1 MNNWDG
7 TGYQYLREEI
17 EQLDYG
23 KWEVLRLLLSNISFW
38 ITEYQIDGFKF
49 SNIDVSDDIDATV
62 YLMLANDL
70 IHDLLPNGIS
80 II

>member
-1 MNNWDG
+1 
-7 TGYQYLREEI
+7 
-17 EQLDYG
+17 LDYG

-49 SNIDVSDDIDATV
+49 SNIDISDDIDATV